1 MPKINVT
8 CYGPIAN
15 SKKSKSIWED
25 VWISWN
31 KPNRKGRKEKTH
43 RGPCLCS
50 LTDLKNEPDPES
62 PTVEIL
68 IQQGYY
74 IPDPNSEIPE
84 IYTSKEY
91 IDRQEAENMI
101 VYLLTNYYGMKEE
114 HVWFKW
120 KRTDLVI
127 YSV

>member
-8 CYGPIAN
+8 CFGPIAN
-15 SKKSKSIWED
+15 SKKSMSIWED

-31 KPNRKGRKEKTH
+31 NPNRKGRKEKICL
-43 RGPCLCS
+43 GPCLCS
-50 LTDLKNEPDPES
+50 LTDLRNEPDPQS
-62 PTVEIL
+62 PTVNEL
-68 IQQGYY
+68 IHQEYC
-74 IPDPNSEIPE
+74 IPDPDSEIPE
-84 IYTSKEY
+84 IYTSKEH

-101 VYLLTNYYGMKEE
+101 VYLLTNYYDMEKKNI
-114 HVWFKW
+114 WFKW